1 MVYPSTDPLRKE
13 EVMTICVFWWQV
25 FGYYYPSFGTFAYA
39 SASLFSIW
47 NGEAPCY
54 DISCVAS

>member
-1 MVYPSTDPLRKE
+1 MAERGTYDTLCIV
-13 EVMTICVFWWQV
+13 WQV

-47 NGEAPCY
+47 NGEAAF
-54 DISCVAS
+54 ISCVAS